1 MSWGNPS
8 DSLEKL
14 GQVLLA
20 PISFFYGLGIKI
32 RGLAYQLGL
41 QKRVKLP
48 AFVVSVGNITV
59 GGTGKTPV
67 VIDLAKRF
75 TDAGYKV
82 AVLSRGYKRKSQD
95 AYVVVSDGQGN
106 FASCENSGDEPFL
119 IAKSVP
125 KSVVIVGSKR
135 VETGRIACEKF
146 GCNVILLDDG
156 FQHWALARD
165 LDIVLIDYY
174 DNPENDALLPA
185 GRLRENL
192 DALNRAKY
200 VVITKV
206 PDDADEDKLASLK
219 EQIAHHA
226 PQAKIATCSFV
237 YKSLTKIDDSHE
249 HKLEELKDKPVLAFS
264 AIARP
269 QSFITSLEGLGITVV
284 AEVDFPDHH
293 WFSADDMKA
302 ISDEMKDSNA
312 ILAVTTA
319 KDAVRITPELA
330 PDMPV
335 YVLNLDTAWQGDYPN
350 PENFRQAGAL

>member
-14 GQVLLA
+14 GQVALA
-20 PISFFYGLGIKI
+20 PVSFFYQIGTNV
-32 RGLAYQLGL
+32 RGLFYQLGFS
-41 QKRVKLP
+41 KRVTLP
-48 AFVVSVGNITV
+48 AKVISVGNITV

-75 TDAGYKV
+75 TDAGCKV
-82 AVLSRGYKRKSQD
+82 AVLSRGYKRKSK
-95 AYVVVSDGQGN
+95 APYVVVSDGRGN
-106 FASCENSGDEPFL
+106 FASCEESGDEPFL

-125 KSVVIVGSKR
+125 SAVVIVGSKR
-135 VETGRIACEKF
+135 VDTGRIACEKY
-146 GCNVILLDDG
+146 GCDLILLDDG
-156 FQHWALARD
+156 FQHWALDRD

-174 DNPENDALLPA
+174 DNLENDALLPA

-192 DALNRAKY
+192 DALNRAQY

-206 PDDADEDKLASLK
+206 PLDADESRLADLK
-219 EQIAHHA
+219 TQIAHHA
-226 PQAKIATCSFV
+226 PKAKLSYCSFV

-249 HKLEELKDKPVLAFS
+249 HNLDELTGKPVLAFS
-264 AIARP
+264 GIARP

-293 WFSADDMKA
+293 WFSEDDMKA
-302 ISDEMKDSNA
+302 VVEEMKDSSA

-319 KDAVRITPELA
+319 KDAVRISPALH

-335 YVLNLDTAWQGDYPN
+335 YVLNLETSWQGEYPS
-350 PENFRQAGAL
+350 PQSLLPTGAL